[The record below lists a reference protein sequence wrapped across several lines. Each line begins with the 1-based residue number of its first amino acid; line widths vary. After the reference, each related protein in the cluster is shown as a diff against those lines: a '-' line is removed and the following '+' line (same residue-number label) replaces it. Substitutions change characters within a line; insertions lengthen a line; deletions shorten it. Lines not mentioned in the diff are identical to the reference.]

1 MKYSAAVLS
10 ILTLAATALAAP
22 TEGNGGGKGGDVNV
36 CSNEQSQVCCNGGLL
51 GGCFV
56 QILGSACDGG
66 SYCCES
72 GSATGTLININALN
86 CVNLF

>member
-51 GGCFV
+51 GGCF
-56 QILGSACDGG
+56 
-66 SYCCES
+66 
-72 GSATGTLININALN
+72 GTLININALN